1 MKFNE
6 LTKVLFS
13 MWQSKI
19 HQTVLLLGAPGIGK
33 TAASKILAD
42 LMTQHVRETNSKA
55 APALCEVLDLSS
67 MMPEDLAGLPR
78 IVGETEKDIRT
89 VYAPQ
94 DWMFR
99 LSQPDAYGV
108 LVLDDLPA
116 ASGAVQVAARQL
128 SLDRRIH
135 QTKISDNVIIIVTG
149 NRREDKSAATTLPAH
164 FRNSCLMLQ
173 IEPDFDTWSQWYGEQ
188 ALDGLIPAFLL
199 LKPGHFSR
207 LPKDA
212 DSQGAFAT
220 PRTWAMLGK
229 IAGTAR
235 TQQSLFPI
243 AAGLVGEGVATELL
257 GFEKIR
263 AELVSPK
270 EILANP
276 QQAFPNMDNH
286 KHMPDRMI
294 AIVTSI
300 SEYAAKIDRELPK
313 NTKKRPH
320 VNEYAKALAYVTQH
334 NSDLVNMALNVY
346 FNNGGEKSH
355 LLHEIISLRKT
366 DTYVDRMLTI
376 LRKSL
381 ISEN

>member
-1 MKFNE
+1 MKFQE

-13 MWQSKI
+13 MWQNKI
-19 HQTVLLLGAPGIGK
+19 QQTVLLLGSPGIGK
-33 TAASKILAD
+33 TAASKHLATM
-42 LMTQHVRETNSKA
+42 MTEHVRSTDPNAKA
-55 APALCEVLDLSS
+55 ALCEVLDLSS
-67 MMPEDLAGLPR
+67 MMPEDLGGLPR
-78 IVGETEKDIRT
+78 IVGEDEGSIRT
-89 VYAPQ
+89 LYAPQ

-135 QTKISDNVIIIVTG
+135 QTKIAENVIIIVTG

-173 IEPDFDTWSQWYGEQ
+173 IEPDYDGWAQWYGDQ
-188 ALDGLIPAFLL
+188 QFDGLIPAFLL
-199 LKPGHFSR
+199 LKPSHFSR

-212 DSQGAFAT
+212 DTQGAFAT
-220 PRTWAMLGK
+220 PRTWSMLGK

-235 TQQSLFPI
+235 NSQALFPI

-276 QQAFPNMDNH
+276 QTALPNMDAH
-286 KHMPDRMI
+286 KNMPDRMI

-300 SEYAAKIDRELPK
+300 SEYAAKIDRDLPK

-320 VNEYAKALAYVTQH
+320 VTDYAKALAYVTQH

-346 FNNGGEKSH
+346 FNNGGEKTH

-366 DTYVDRMLTI
+366 DTYVDRMMNI

-381 ISEN
+381 VTNG